1 MRDWFVGNK
10 LSVHY
15 GQDKTKSILFGTKR
29 KLRNAKVLNIVY
41 IGTEI
46 KQYVKVKY
54 LGCIL
59 DDSLS
64 GYQWL

>member
-1 MRDWFVGNK
+1 MRDWFVGDK

-15 GQDKTKSILFGTKR
+15 DQDKTKSILFGTKR